1 MLSQGLS
8 RFPFDMSSQRIIKYD
23 GSHPQSSQAHLR
35 AAVKMVMSNDRLA
48 KAEHLF
54 SSGHYRAAIL
64 EAFIVLDVGLRQLA
78 ARNQSEKL
86 RLDKTKPMGEVVRK
100 LEGTKILSVKERVIL
115 VEVMRIRNN
124 AVHLPE
130 ESTREDASK
139 VIAAATEFLTRFDE
153 EK

>member
-1 MLSQGLS
+1 MGWH
-8 RFPFDMSSQRIIKYD
+8 PHAYD

-54 SSGHYRAAIL
+54 SSGHYLCHRYGDRAAIL

-100 LEGTKILSVKERVIL
+100 LEGAKILSVKERVIL

-139 VIAAATEFLTRFDE
+139 VMAAATEFLTRFDE

>member
-1 MLSQGLS
+1 M
-8 RFPFDMSSQRIIKYD
+8 
-23 GSHPQSSQAHLR
+23 
-35 AAVKMVMSNDRLA
+35 
-48 KAEHLF
+48 
-54 SSGHYRAAIL
+54 
-64 EAFIVLDVGLRQLA
+64 DVGLRQLA

-100 LEGTKILSVKERVIL
+100 LEGAKILSVKERVIL
-115 VEVMRIRNN
+115 VEVMRTRNN

-130 ESTREDASK
+130 EATGEDASK